1 MYKGIPIR
9 LTADLL
15 AETLQARREW
25 QDIFKVM
32 KGKNLQPRLLY
43 PAMTS
48 FRLMEKL
55 NFYRQSKVKRIQHH
69 QTTSTT
75 NAKGI
80 SLGRENKRRKRPTIT
95 NPKQLENGN
104 RNMHIDNYL
113 KRKWIKCPNQ
123 KTQTG

>member
-104 RNMHIDNYL
+104 RRSEERRVGKECRSRWSPYH
-113 KRKWIKCPNQ
+113 
-123 KTQTG
+123 